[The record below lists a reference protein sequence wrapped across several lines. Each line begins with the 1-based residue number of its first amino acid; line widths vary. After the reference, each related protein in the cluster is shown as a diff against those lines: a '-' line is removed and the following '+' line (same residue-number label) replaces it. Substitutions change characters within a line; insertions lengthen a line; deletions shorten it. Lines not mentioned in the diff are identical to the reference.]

1 VRKFAKKLEKISY
14 LLTVPLVSLF
24 ACASNAVAAASL
36 NDAISTYDNG
46 DYATA
51 LNMLTVATAGDLK
64 GSALAHY
71 YLARADLMNR
81 HLDGARAEYS
91 AAYDLD
97 KTGVVGKLS
106 LDALKSIAS
115 DEAKRN
121 QYAATLA
128 SLTDGVV
135 GVTLNDG
142 KIESVVASGPAAKA
156 GLKPG
161 DEIVTVD
168 AMPTKDLDDEG
179 IRVLLRGNQGGAAKI
194 QIKRADKSITYDVI
208 RDHVAIAEKKP
219 AATIEAK
226 KTEIGGHEL
235 PVNLQSFE
243 TLYANASEPVQL
255 LMRAAALKAVANMQT
270 GDLKDELMAKA
281 QPLYKN
287 ALELTNKHIAARPF
301 DGSLYAIRAHVYDSS
316 EEYQKAID
324 DYDFLAQL
332 GMDNASYLY
341 AIARDKDGLKQ
352 YREAAADYLRFARSQ
367 PDEKTP
373 PEPKRVKGLISIVS
387 SFESSSDR
395 LSGYIGAA
403 LDYINLKETDKVIE
417 ICTEGLAQSPE
428 DPRLLLKRAQAL
440 SDKKDFEK
448 ALADCDIAFSG
459 LQHKY
464 IFGVPLDTEV
474 GAYELRAKIY
484 RGLGRDRDAS
494 MDEQTAK
501 IISSKDKDK
510 DK

>member
-1 VRKFAKKLEKISY
+1 M
-14 LLTVPLVSLF
+14 
-24 ACASNAVAAASL
+24 L
-36 NDAISTYDNG
+36 NDAIRTYDRG
-46 DYATA
+46 DYAAA
-51 LNMLTVATAGDLK
+51 LSMLTAGTSGELK
-64 GSALAHY
+64 GNALAHY
-71 YLARADLMNR
+71 YLARADLMVR
-81 HLDGARAEYS
+81 HLDSARTEY
-91 AAYDLD
+91 ALAYGLD

-106 LDALKSIAS
+106 LDALKSIAP
-115 DEAKRN
+115 DEVKRKE
-121 QYAATLA
+121 YAQALT

-135 GVTLNDG
+135 GVILGQG
-142 KIESVVASGPAAKA
+142 KVESVVVGGPAAKA
-156 GLKPG
+156 GLKAG
-161 DEIVTVD
+161 DEIVAVD
-168 AMPTKDLDDEG
+168 SMPTNDLDDEG
-179 IRVLLRGNQGGAAKI
+179 IRVLLRGSRGGTAKV
-194 QIKRADKSITYDVI
+194 QIKRGDKSSTHDLV
-208 RDHVAIAEKKP
+208 RDHVVVPEKKAP
-219 AATIEAK
+219 
-226 KTEIGGHEL
+226 

-243 TLYANASEPVQL
+243 ALYANASEPVQL

-270 GDLKDELMAKA
+270 GDLKDELLAKA
-281 QPLYKN
+281 QPLYKS
-287 ALELTNKHIAARPF
+287 ALELTNKQIAARPF

-332 GMDNASYLY
+332 GMDNAAYLY

-352 YREAAADYLRFARSQ
+352 YREAAEDYLRFARSQ

-373 PEPKRVKGLISIVS
+373 PEPRRVKGLVSIVS

-403 LDYINLKETDKVIE
+403 FDYLNLKETDKVIE

-428 DPRLLLKRAQAL
+428 DPRLLLKRAEAL

-448 ALADCDIAFSG
+448 ALADCNIAFSG

-464 IFGVPLDTEV
+464 VFGVPLDTEV

-501 IISSKDKDK
+501 IISSKDKDSDKESNK
-510 DK
+510 DKESEKDK